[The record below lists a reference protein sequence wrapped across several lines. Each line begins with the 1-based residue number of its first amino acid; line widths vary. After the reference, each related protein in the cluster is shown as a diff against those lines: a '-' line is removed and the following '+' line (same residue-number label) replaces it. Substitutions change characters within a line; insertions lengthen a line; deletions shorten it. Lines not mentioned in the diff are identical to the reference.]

1 MHALAKWTCFTFL
14 CFTLCKLPANSQ
26 TPAVTTSGDSSV
38 ENEFL
43 RLRWVNTATTLW
55 QYELEASGSV
65 QAIAP
70 PVFEVDGD
78 TISAVLVDLPALE
91 QSETLSNGAN
101 EYVFRGRL
109 AADTTLLL
117 RTVLRM
123 GPDNP
128 VVRFRYILESTASH
142 RLTKS
147 TQEDKPGQDYLRYLS
162 TSLADYSNI
171 EEVRLSEF
179 HELPHAYLPT
189 TTNAY
194 DRDFET
200 GQALFGPLLV
210 AHNRTRSMLLAYEHG
225 SQVPDAYLHF
235 RLQPSREVHLEAVK
249 ANYYHEQ
256 PLDADHPYETLW
268 FHLAVTD
275 APVDTLARDY
285 RAFVLQYMSLNLAS
299 RQPYIFYN
307 TWNFQER
314 NQAWYGN
321 PYLASMNQ
329 ARILKEIDVAHQMGI
344 DVFVVDAGWFGK
356 TGDWVASS
364 ERFPNQ
370 LRDVKAKLDSNN
382 MQMGLWFNS
391 KAAVSS
397 EMLARNR
404 EYIIKMN
411 GEAEEPEKVW
421 ETEES
426 YTMCLVSP
434 FAEDFA
440 EELIQVAQETGVR
453 YFKWDAFDQY
463 GCNAAG
469 HGHGDENTPAEERAQ
484 NYSFQLPQRMT
495 QVANQICAAFPD
507 AIVDFDLTE
516 GQRAMGL
523 GFLSAGKFFVFNNGP
538 YYYSF
543 DDPEYAPGG
552 GMGANVFVFPGLAR
566 GVAARRTLDY
576 DRWIPSTLTL
586 THYLP
591 DDPEYSQW
599 INLGSLILGHNGIW
613 GNLPEVSPAGVERFG
628 TTLAKYKNIR
638 QDITASYPVRS
649 GRIGGSPE
657 VHEKIYEESGK
668 GAVVIFYNY
677 KNAWNR
683 NPEGKGFAGT
693 FTYVTQHR
701 PVQQRW
707 HTENANVTF
716 DQEGRAIIT
725 ATFEGPG
732 AAIVLFG
739 TD

>member
-1 MHALAKWTCFTFL
+1 MLTKWTCFTIL
-14 CFTLCKLPANSQ
+14 CLTLGVLPACSQ
-26 TPAVTTSGDSSV
+26 TPAGLTGGDPSA
-38 ENEFL
+38 ENALL
-43 RLRWVNTATTLW
+43 RVRWTNTATALW
-55 QYELEASGSV
+55 QYEVKASGSTH
-65 QAIAP
+65 AIAP

-78 TISAVLVDLPALE
+78 TISAVLTEPPVLE
-91 QSETLSNGAN
+91 RSETLSNGAS

-117 RTVLRM
+117 RTTMRM

-128 VVRFRYILESTASH
+128 VVRFRYRLESTGSH
-142 RLTKS
+142 QLTKS
-147 TQEDKPGQDYLRYLS
+147 AQEDNPGQDYLRYLS
-162 TSLADYSNI
+162 TSLADYPTV

-194 DRDFET
+194 DHDFET
-200 GQALFGPLLV
+200 SQALFGPLLV
-210 AHNRTRSMLLAYEHG
+210 AHNRTRSLLLAYEHG
-225 SQVPDAYLHF
+225 SQVPDAYLQF
-235 RLQPSREVHLEAVK
+235 RLRPGRKVNLEAVQG
-249 ANYYHEQ
+249 NYYRQQ
-256 PLDADHPYETLW
+256 PLDGDHPYETLW

-275 APVDTLARDY
+275 APPDTLAHHY
-285 RAFVLQYMSLNLAS
+285 RTFVLQYMSLNLAS

-314 NQAWYGN
+314 NFAWYGN

-329 ARILKEIDVAHQMGI
+329 KRMLEEIEIAHRMGI
-344 DVFVVDAGWFGK
+344 EVFVVDAGWFGK

-370 LRDVKAKLDSNN
+370 LKDVKAKLDSND
-382 MQMGLWFNS
+382 MHLGLWFNS

-404 EYIIKMN
+404 DYIISMN
-411 GEAEEPEKVW
+411 GEAEKPEKVW

-440 EELIQVAQETGVR
+440 EELIRVAQETGVR

-469 HGHGDENTPAEERAQ
+469 HGHGDENTPPEERAQ
-484 NYSFQLPQRMT
+484 NYSFQLPGKMT
-495 QVANQICAAFPD
+495 QVANKICAAFPD

-523 GFLSAGKFFVFNNGP
+523 GFLSAGKYFVFNNGP

-543 DDPEYAPGG
+543 DDSEFAPGG

-576 DRWIPSTLTL
+576 DRWIPSVLTL

-613 GNLPEVSPAGVERFG
+613 GNLPEVSPAGVERFS
-628 TTLAKYKNIR
+628 TVLTKYKNVR

-657 VHEKIYEESGK
+657 IHEKINDANGK

-701 PVQQRW
+701 VASQRW

-716 DQEGRAIIT
+716 DEEGRAIIT
-725 ATFEGPG
+725 ANFEGPG